1 MVLERLIGLW
11 AYKLILDYE
20 CNKPVNLKHAMVLER
35 LIGLWA
41 YRLILDYECN
51 KPLSSKKMSEIQN
64 AFLFLTGLLFKNKPI
79 SLF

>member
-1 MVLERLIGLW
+1 MLNS
-11 AYKLILDYE
+11 E

-51 KPLSSKKMSEIQN
+51 KPLSSKRVCENKT
-64 AFLFLTGLLFKNKPI
+64 AFLLLI
-79 SLF
+79 GILC